1 MANCSFIKATDA
13 RNRARNDTLIW
24 TEICEIQEAIL
35 AAIDSNQYSTIVADG
50 SPFTYTD
57 AITSATLTA
66 GGVGYTVTEATAS
79 ITHPTGSGALLTPQ
93 VSSSGTITG
102 FELIAGGTGY
112 APVSVTASVGA
123 LYDLIDAQD
132 ETNYDGAGGN
142 GTFTAGTTYRVG
154 EVISLSEGSTAT
166 VDTITNIAVV
176 QAALQDETDF
186 DGQGRQ
192 VVDVGGNKAGS
203 TATGLPTN
211 DGTLY
216 DVIVNVDGLGAE
228 TVTITDTAA
237 QTYSALLTELN
248 ANTIGAL
255 VWELDTA
262 TGNLRAR
269 SQGGNA
275 GAANSS
281 IVITNGAVNA
291 DLLAALDG
299 YSSILASVNGDN
311 IGTFNG
317 GDGAGATTYVA
328 GTTITMSDGSVINVD
343 AIDANGDV
351 TEFTIASGSTSSFGS
366 ADVLTQASA
375 DSGGLGF
382 TLTPDVN
389 NEINVGPVTGFTIGS
404 AGSVPF
410 SLPATVPQVSTT
422 GIGTGF
428 TITPQITTNATY
440 AGGEFLS
447 NNYTS
452 LAFNDADPD
461 TIVRTGGTPFD
472 DVGEVA
478 LASGDRI
485 RITNATNTANNGV
498 YTIFSVTATTIT
510 LVGSDTL
517 TADAAD
523 TTALIEKVG
532 GTEAVLTPIVTS
544 TGVID
549 RVVINSPGTGYL
561 LNQPIIFTHP
571 SGTGA
576 VATITA
582 LDGSQGIDAITVS
595 NGGSGY
601 ETQVA
606 EIAITH
612 PTGVDFE
619 GVVQVLAT
627 EAIFTITANGGN
639 ITNVTLIDGGVGYV
653 NGTGFT
659 FTITDVTLAGNS
671 DGVIQY
677 DVVNGSITNP
687 TILSAGT
694 GYANATVAVNSYDVP
709 NPTGTVAG
717 ISIQN
722 GGSLYAPIY
731 PYVVISDQT
740 GTGAQVNVTGVSD
753 AGLIETVLL
762 VSGGGGY
769 SDGATAGTTNATVTI
784 YNSDDIQNN
793 TATITL
799 GKDATSFGV
808 NSSDYYSVLA
818 GQATDA
824 VIADQIQYVLDY
836 FTALGYNIRA
846 QVNPAT
852 GNTMQWQ
859 IIW

>member
-24 TEICEIQEAIL
+24 TEICEIQEAVL

-57 AITSATLTA
+57 ALTSATLT
-66 GGVGYTVTEATAS
+66 GGGTGYTVTSATAS

-93 VSSSGTITG
+93 VNTSGTITG
-102 FELIAGGTGY
+102 FDLIAGGTGY

-142 GTFTAGTTYRVG
+142 GTFTAGATYRVG
-154 EVISLSEGSTAT
+154 EVVSLSEGSTAT
-166 VDTITNIAVV
+166 VDAISQVAVV
-176 QAALQDETDF
+176 QTALQDETDF

-192 VVDVGGNKAGS
+192 IVDVGGNKAGA
-203 TATGLPTN
+203 TLTGLAN
-211 DGTLY
+211 DATVY
-216 DVIVNVDGLGAE
+216 NAAIVVDGGGSQPIA
-228 TVTITDTAA
+228 ITGSAA
-237 QTYSALLTELN
+237 QTYTDLLTELN
-248 ANTIGAL
+248 ADTTGAT
-255 VWELDTA
+255 WELDPA

-269 SQGGNA
+269 STGVNA
-275 GAANSS
+275 GLASSS
-281 IVITNGAVNA
+281 IAITDT
-291 DLLAALDG
+291 DLFLALTGFVAIDAAIG
-299 YSSILASVNGDN
+299 GDN

-317 GDGAGATTYVA
+317 GDGAGATNYVA
-328 GTTITMSDGSVINVD
+328 GTTITMNDGSVINVD

-351 TEFTIASGSTSSFGS
+351 TEFTIASGSTSSFSS
-366 ADVLTQASA
+366 AAVLTQASA

-382 TLTPDVN
+382 TLTPDAN
-389 NEINVGPVTGFTIGS
+389 NEIGVGPVTQFTIGS

-410 SLPATVPQVSTT
+410 SLPSTVPQVSTT

-428 TITPQITTNATY
+428 TITPQITANATY
-440 AGGEFLS
+440 AGGEFLA
-447 NNYTS
+447 NDYTS

-461 TIVRTGGTPFD
+461 TIVRTGGAVPFD
-472 DVGEVA
+472 TDPVGLV
-478 LASGDRI
+478 SGDRI
-485 RITNATNTANNGV
+485 RITNATNSANNGV

-532 GTEAVLTPIVTS
+532 GTEAVLTPIVS
-544 TGVID
+544 SAGVITN
-549 RVVINSPGTGYL
+549 VVINSPGTGYL
-561 LNQPIIFTHP
+561 LNQPILFTHP

-582 LDGSQGIDAITVS
+582 LNGSQGIDNITVS

-619 GVVQVLAT
+619 GVVQVQAT
-627 EAIFTITANGGN
+627 EAILTITANGGN
-639 ITNVTLIDGGVGYV
+639 ITNVTLIDGGAGYV

-671 DGVIQY
+671 DGVIAY
-677 DVVNGSITNP
+677 DVVNGAITNP
-687 TILSAGT
+687 TISSVGS
-694 GYANATVAVNSYDVP
+694 GYVNATVAVNSYDVP
-709 NPTGTVAG
+709 DPTGTVAG
-717 ISIQN
+717 VSIQN
-722 GGSLYAPIY
+722 GGSLYAPVY
-731 PYVVISDQT
+731 PYIVVSDVS
-740 GTGAQVNVTGVSD
+740 GTGAQINVTGVS
-753 AGLIETVLL
+753 AGAITSIQLAD
-762 VSGGGGY
+762 GGAGY
-769 SDGATAGTTNATVTI
+769 SDGNNAGETNASVLI

-808 NSSDYYSVLA
+808 DSTDYYSVLS

-852 GNTMQWQ
+852 GNTLQWQ